1 MAAFD
6 TMLKLLAG
14 ERPESQRI
22 VAEVL
27 VRQST
32 APPKTKEGTRK

>member
-1 MAAFD
+1 MASFD

-32 APPKTKEGTRK
+32 GPVAK